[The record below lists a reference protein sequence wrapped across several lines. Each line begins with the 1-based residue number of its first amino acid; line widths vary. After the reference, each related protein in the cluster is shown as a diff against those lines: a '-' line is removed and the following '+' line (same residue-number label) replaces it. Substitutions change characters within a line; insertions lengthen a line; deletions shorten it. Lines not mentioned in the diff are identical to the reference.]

1 MNDRR
6 PAAPLA
12 ETEASLAERAYLDLE
27 EMIVTLQIA
36 PGTVVTEAALSARLA
51 IGRTPIRE
59 ALQRLARERLVR
71 ILPRRGVIVSEI
83 DIKAQLRLLELRR
96 EVERLIARC
105 AAKRANADE
114 RGRFAALAASMEHS
128 AAGSD
133 EVSFMRADRDFNE
146 LCVAAARNEFIVGAM
161 SMMSALSRRFWFL
174 HYRQAADMPLTAR
187 LHAAVARAIADG
199 DEDGAARASDALIDV
214 IERFTRATVAVDI

>member
-1 MNDRR
+1 MAPAN
-6 PAAPLA
+6 PAARPI
-12 ETEASLAERAYLDLE
+12 ETEASLAERAYIDLE
-27 EMIVTLQIA
+27 ELIVTLQLP
-36 PGTVVTEAALSARLA
+36 PGTVVTEAALSQRLG

-105 AAKRANADE
+105 AARRAEPAE
-114 RGRFAALAASMEHS
+114 RARFAELASNMEAS
-128 AAGSD
+128 AAASD
-133 EVSFMRADRDFNE
+133 EVSFMRADREFNE

-161 SMMSALSRRFWFL
+161 TMMSALSRRFWFL

-187 LHAAVARAIADG
+187 LHAAVAQAIAAG
-199 DEDGAARASDALIDV
+199 DEERAAQASDALIDV
-214 IERFTRATVAVDI
+214 IERFTKATVTGAD